1 MKNLRSHL
9 RGDGK
14 PPMQSSITGNPPAG
28 GSMAAPQ
35 QVLQQQVMNGNSMQ
49 VGQPAPSNSGGL
61 SNDGLSQ
68 KAISPGADVQKKR
81 KSGAIGQRAAENHGV
96 STILILQILMLSIA
110 EYQKSAGQA
119 LENCIVVV
127 SSWNG
132 RYFFEKKFH
141 FMRIRNLQI
150 SC

>member
-14 PPMQSSITGNPPAG
+14 PPMQSNISGNPAAA
-28 GSMAAPQ
+28 GSMVAPQ

-49 VGQPAPSNSGGL
+49 MGQPAPSNSGGL

-81 KSGAIGQRAAENHGV
+81 KSGAIQKAAENHGV
-96 STILILQILMLSIA
+96 SATL
-110 EYQKSAGQA
+110 
-119 LENCIVVV
+119 
-127 SSWNG
+127 
-132 RYFFEKKFH
+132 
-141 FMRIRNLQI
+141 NL
-150 SC
+150 